1 VRRLSQVIEK
11 EEVTVNALTSGFK
24 ILAVA
29 TATLAPISSAVL
41 AGTAAASPTRT
52 SMQMG
57 TRTATPS
64 ADPLRARFV
73 FLSHQTSNR
82 CTLQPAEVMRMAP
95 TARLQGSC
103 CAPMAYA
110 DYVKQ
115 IRGLK
120 AYADVRE
127 IPPDPY
133 NVEVR
138 LAQRLFGFD
147 KTYSLDADQQA
158 VYDQAMRMADEHDP
172 CCCRCWRYVAFRGQ
186 AKELLARRRYTAAQ
200 IAHVW
205 DLEDGCGSGPMM
217 MR

>member
-1 VRRLSQVIEK
+1 
-11 EEVTVNALTSGFK
+11 VNALTSKFK
-24 ILAVA
+24 TLAVA
-29 TATLAPISSAVL
+29 TATLAAITSAVL
-41 AGTAAASPTRT
+41 AGNVAAAATRT

-57 TRTATPS
+57 TRMPTPS
-64 ADPLRARFV
+64 ADPLRARFT

-82 CTLQPAEVMRMAP
+82 CTLQPADVMRMAP

-115 IRGLK
+115 IRGLN

-127 IPPDPY
+127 IPHDPY

-147 KTYSLDADQQA
+147 KTYSLDTDQQA
-158 VYDQAMRMADEHDP
+158 VYDHAMKMAEEHGP

-186 AKELLARRRYTAAQ
+186 AKELIARRRYTAAQ